1 MPRLFTV
8 TGRGDSWKRKDHA
21 GHRGNLKSS
30 HDRLCG
36 RFYVFPVV
44 GRGLSEH
51 ESEPVGQFF
60 GMLGYE
66 VQRFALRLRLS
77 YASIGMF
84 CVRSRLP
91 YVSIVASYV

>member
-1 MPRLFTV
+1 MPRLPAA
-8 TGRGDSWKRKDHA
+8 GYGGSRKRNDHA

-66 VQRFALRLRLS
+66 ARHFAFDSRLS